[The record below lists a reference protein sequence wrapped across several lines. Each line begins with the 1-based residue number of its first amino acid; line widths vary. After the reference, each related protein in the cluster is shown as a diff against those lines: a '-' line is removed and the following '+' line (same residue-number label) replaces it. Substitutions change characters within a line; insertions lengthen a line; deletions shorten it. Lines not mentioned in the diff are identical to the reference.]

1 MLALVVGVD
10 CALLLPECAVSLVW
24 LLLTASDPSGLGL
37 RCGDLVSKCGWGRGL
52 NRNWSVYSQLWDQC
66 NPVAFLRQLGNCLG
80 AICRS
85 LQCALDN
92 VAMVV
97 NCERR

>member
-37 RCGDLVSKCGWGRGL
+37 RCGDLVSKCGWEGGGG
-52 NRNWSVYSQLWDQC
+52 VKSQL
-66 NPVAFLRQLGNCLG
+66 V
-80 AICRS
+80 S
-85 LQCALDN
+85 LLSI
-92 VAMVV
+92 MGSM
-97 NCERR
+97 